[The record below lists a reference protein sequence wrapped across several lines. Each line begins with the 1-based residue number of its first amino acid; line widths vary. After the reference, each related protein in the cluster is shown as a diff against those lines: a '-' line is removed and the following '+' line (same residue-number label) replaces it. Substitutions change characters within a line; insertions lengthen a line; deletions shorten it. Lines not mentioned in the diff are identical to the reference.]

1 VTGWKEISQQQ
12 NLELSRELLERQGT
26 INDLKAE
33 VERLTS
39 ELAEAND
46 RAEVANNLHANA
58 EYMLAETKAR
68 NARLEEL
75 FQERVENRRWMVGEL
90 RRHNSQLAQL
100 ERLCRDND
108 VWLHRDQVL
117 EILNGEGEMA
127 EPCQPIGCDNGH
139 HLIGCAYATLDAG
152 PDPERA
158 ELAVIERRVAAD
170 KRVLDAAELVRDASA
185 AVRRHNLDI
194 VELEL
199 RDAVDARRA
208 LVEVE
213 DTPQPQ
219 DHDEAYHDLRLLTDI
234 TAANR
239 ARASAAPAAAMT
251 PMPGKA
257 VTQALQQLREH
268 YASAVDRDGEEGQCG
283 DCGLAVDEAPG
294 RRDTRHDHCGPLPHT
309 GPVGGPYCARCE

>member
-46 RAEVANNLHANA
+46 RADVANNLHANA
-58 EYMLAETKAR
+58 EYLRAEPNAR

-75 FQERVENRRWMVGEL
+75 FQEGVENRRWMVGVL
-90 RRHNSQLAQL
+90 RRHNSLHAL
-100 ERLCRDND
+100 LVRLCRDND

-170 KRVLDAAELVRDASA
+170 KRVLDAARAWRADFRSDLKELADDAYWPTECALFA
-185 AVRRHNLDI
+185 AVD
-194 VELEL
+194 
-199 RDAVDARRA
+199 A

-219 DHDEAYHDLRLLTDI
+219 DHDEAYHDLRLLTEL

-239 ARASAAPAAAMT
+239 ARIADEPAPEAFFTEVDLGAIAAV
-251 PMPGKA
+251 G
-257 VTQALQQLREH
+257 
-268 YASAVDRDGEEGQCG
+268 RDGEVE
-283 DCGLAVDEAPG
+283 
-294 RRDTRHDHCGPLPHT
+294 R
-309 GPVGGPYCARCE
+309 